1 VKRRIALKK
10 IGLGVSAGL
19 ILPSWLAACKDEEDP
34 KPKIDYNG
42 VVVVVG
48 AGAAGLYVADILQAS
63 GIEVIILEA
72 SNRVGG
78 RVRSLKSIDKPSLSL
93 LFNSPTSLS
102 NDFSPELGAEQ
113 IIGTDSIWG
122 KIVSQLKLSTV
133 NLETTATDSYF
144 LDNVLRT
151 GASVEADPDFIAAK
165 NFLNNLSTYS
175 GSNVSIEQAVQA
187 AGINPRVHAILNS
200 WIGNRYGTQND
211 RIGVKAM
218 AEGQSQITRNKTKLL
233 LTDNPMQDALLSR
246 FSSVASKVQRNKVVK
261 SIDYTGSKIII
272 NGDTVLSPASTEPF
286 TVEAD
291 KVIVTVPASILKAG
305 DIVFNPALSSD
316 KTNALSNMEMDASL
330 RVLVDFKINFWGKES
345 GFLYGGS
352 DGPEYFNNG
361 VGRSDLI
368 KTLSITINGEKAAAL
383 SLLGKDMI
391 PVLLAELDSIYDGK
405 ATLHARRD
413 LNDNIVCVI
422 QDWSKENY
430 IRGGMAYL
438 KPGGTNQHRINL
450 GSSVNG
456 KLFFA
461 GEATDSK
468 GEFGTIN
475 GALLSGER
483 AAAEVISSL

>member
-1 VKRRIALKK
+1 M
-10 IGLGVSAGL
+10 GLGMSAGL
-19 ILPSWLAACKDEEDP
+19 VLPSWLAGCKDEEDP
-34 KPKIDYNG
+34 KPKITYDG

-48 AGAAGLYVADILQAS
+48 AGAAGLYVADILQAN
-63 GIEVIILEA
+63 GIEVVLLEA

-93 LFNSPTSLS
+93 LFNSPTPLS

-133 NLETTATDSYF
+133 NLDTSASDSYF
-144 LDNVLRT
+144 LDSALRT
-151 GASVEADPDFIAAK
+151 GASVAADPDFIAAK
-165 NFLNNLSTYS
+165 NFLNNLSSYT
-175 GSNVSIEQAVQA
+175 GSNVSVEQAIQA
-187 AGINPRVHAILNS
+187 AGINARVHGILNS
-200 WIGNRYGTQND
+200 WIGNKNGTEND
-211 RIGVKAM
+211 RIGIKAI
-218 AEGQSQITRNKTKLL
+218 AEGLSQVTRNETKLL

-246 FSSVASKVQRNKVVK
+246 FGNVASKVQRNKVVRN
-261 SIDYTGSKIII
+261 IDYTGSKVIIS
-272 NGDTVLSPASTEPF
+272 GDTVLSPVSSESF
-286 TVEAD
+286 TIEAD

-305 DIVFNPALSSD
+305 DILFNPALPAD
-316 KTNALSNMEMDASL
+316 KTDALFNMEMDPSL
-330 RVLVDFKINFWGKES
+330 RILLDFKINFWGKES

-352 DGPEYFNNG
+352 QGPEYFNSG
-361 VGRSDLI
+361 VGRSELI
-368 KTLSITINGEKAAAL
+368 KTLSITVNGAKAAAL

-413 LNDNIVCVI
+413 LNDKIVCVI

-430 IRGGMAYL
+430 IRGGVAYL
-438 KPGGTNQHRINL
+438 KPEGTNQHRINL
-450 GSSVNG
+450 GSPING
-456 KLFFA
+456 KVFFA

-468 GEFGTIN
+468 GDFGTIS

-483 AAAEVISSL
+483 AAAEVIGSL

>member
-1 VKRRIALKK
+1 
-10 IGLGVSAGL
+10 
-19 ILPSWLAACKDEEDP
+19 
-34 KPKIDYNG
+34 
-42 VVVVVG
+42 
-48 AGAAGLYVADILQAS
+48 
-63 GIEVIILEA
+63 
-72 SNRVGG
+72 
-78 RVRSLKSIDKPSLSL
+78 
-93 LFNSPTSLS
+93 
-102 NDFSPELGAEQ
+102 
-113 IIGTDSIWG
+113 
-122 KIVSQLKLSTV
+122 
-133 NLETTATDSYF
+133 

-175 GSNVSIEQAVQA
+175 GSNVSMEQAIQA

-211 RIGVKAM
+211 RIGVKAL
-218 AEGQSQITRNKTKLL
+218 AEGRSQITRNETKLL

-272 NGDTVLSPASTEPF
+272 NGDTVLSPVSTEPF

-305 DIVFNPALSSD
+305 DIVFNPALPSD

-330 RVLVDFKINFWGKES
+330 RVLLDFKINFWGNES

-368 KTLSITINGEKAAAL
+368 KTLSITVNGQKAAAL

-413 LNDNIVCVI
+413 LNDNIVAVI

-430 IRGGMAYL
+430 IRGGVAYL
-438 KPGGTNQHRINL
+438 KPNGTNQHRIDL

-456 KLFFA
+456 KVFFA

-483 AAAEVISSL
+483 AAAEVISSI